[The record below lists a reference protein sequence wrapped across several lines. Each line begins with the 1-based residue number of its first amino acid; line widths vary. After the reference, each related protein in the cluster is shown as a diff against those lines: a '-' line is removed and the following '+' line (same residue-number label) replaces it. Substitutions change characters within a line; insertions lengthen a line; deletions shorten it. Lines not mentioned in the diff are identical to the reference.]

1 MEPLDTILSPSS
13 EDNNEKLSREDH
25 QKVNKEANDK
35 ILKHDKICKF
45 YTEHRCRFGK
55 EGKDCKFKHPRI
67 YKAYQKYGRDP
78 GKGCSTFKKCGLYH
92 PKICEGSGTQCIDP
106 QCKNLHLK
114 GTRRHALK
122 EKPSLNL
129 NIETVDPHT
138 KKKDEIQPISAQETH
153 RKIEEALVLSHAKQK
168 RQEETNDVAA
178 IKKNYKFFFR
188 CATQLCI
195 PLQLLWSAS
204 LLEGVIPDTTRSA
217 RITPLYKGGPRS
229 MPKIYRPVALT
240 SHVIKLLEKIVV
252 KNIMNFL
259 EHNTLTNRGQHGF
272 RRGRSC
278 LSQLLEHHTHLLES
292 IEAGLNSDVIY
303 LDFEKA
309 FDKVDHGVL
318 LHKMRNLG
326 ITVNIGRWVHAFL
339 SNRTQVVT
347 TDGCVSK
354 QSSVVRGVPQGSVL
368 GPILFLIL
376 ISDIDQEVK
385 TSKVTSIADDTR
397 VSHSIKDK
405 DDVIAL

>member
-1 MEPLDTILSPSS
+1 M
-13 EDNNEKLSREDH
+13 
-25 QKVNKEANDK
+25 DK
-35 ILKHDKICKF
+35 IED
-45 YTEHRCRFGK
+45 
-55 EGKDCKFKHPRI
+55 
-67 YKAYQKYGRDP
+67 
-78 GKGCSTFKKCGLYH
+78 
-92 PKICEGSGTQCIDP
+92 ICEV
-106 QCKNLHLK
+106 LK
-114 GTRRHALK
+114 QQYQGVFSTPK
-122 EKPSLNL
+122 QEYKISKPDTFFSFNVTNYPSLTTFD
-129 NIETVDPHT
+129 ITT
-138 KKKDEIQPISAQETH
+138 KDILDAAADLRPNSAAGPDEFPAI
-153 RKIEEALVLSHAKQK
+153 VLK
-168 RQEETNDVAA
+168 
-178 IKKNYKFFFR
+178 R

-204 LLEGVIPDTTRSA
+204 LLESVIPDTTRSA
-217 RITPLYKGGPRS
+217 RITPLYKGRPRS
-229 MPKIYRPVALT
+229 MPKNYRPVALT
-240 SHVIKLLEKIVV
+240 SHVIKLFEKIVV

-259 EHNTLTNRGQHGF
+259 EHNTLMNRGQHGF

-326 ITVNIGRWVHAFL
+326 ITGNIGRWVHAFL

-347 TDGCVSK
+347 IDGCVSK
-354 QSSVVRGVPQGSVL
+354 QSSVVSGVPQGSVL

-385 TSKVTSIADDTR
+385 TSKVTSFADDTR

-405 DDVIAL
+405 DDVIALQNDLQSIYRWADNNNMSFNSSKFEVVK